1 LRRLPVST
9 AYKHIMAHVFTYGS
23 LMFDRVWSEVVEGSY
38 DRTESCLQGYDRKSV
53 RDEEYPVIVPS
64 SSHSQVEGIVYFD
77 ISATDVAR
85 LDRFEGEY
93 YFRKTVEVI
102 TVDTIILPAEV
113 YILKEEY
120 YSIISFEK
128 WDPVQFSSTGIHFFM
143 QSYLENYKK
152 Q

>member
-1 LRRLPVST
+1 
-9 AYKHIMAHVFTYGS
+9 MAHVFTYGS

-38 DRTESCLQGYDRKSV
+38 DRAESILQGYDRKSV
-53 RDEEYPVIVPS
+53 RDEVYPVIVPAS
-64 SSHSQVEGIVYFD
+64 PFSQVEGIIYFD
-77 ISATDVAR
+77 ISAVDLAR

-102 TVDTIILPAEV
+102 TVDTIKMPAEV

-128 WDPVQFSSTGIHFFM
+128 WDPVHFSSTGIHFFM